1 MVDGLRICLEAKRD
15 HNRETNE
22 KNDCLATSIEDQ
34 DLPQNK
40 SSGMLWIETHR
51 FNEKMKEFK
60 VEIVEKVREDM
71 QKNEEK
77 MFKKL
82 KEK

>member
-1 MVDGLRICLEAKRD
+1 
-15 HNRETNE
+15 
-22 KNDCLATSIEDQ
+22 
-34 DLPQNK
+34 
-40 SSGMLWIETHR
+40 MLWIEIDR

-60 VEIVEKVREDM
+60 AEMIEKVREDM

-82 KEK
+82 KEKQNIFH